1 MGTLDD
7 FQRRISKL
15 EVEMSGVLK
24 QLEELVDSMTPTPIG
39 PPVVTVPT
47 EELVE
52 EAVEEA
58 HVEVSEEKPEE

>member
-15 EVEMSGVLK
+15 EVEVAEVK
-24 QLEELVDSMTPTPIG
+24 KRLEELAESMRPVAIET
-39 PPVVTVPT
+39 PVVVPT
-47 EELVE
+47 EEIVE